1 MDTTTASYDNY
12 GRMPGVVPITI
23 DKCDGCVYWSLEISR
38 PECALCRA
46 TPLRTD
52 GRTYNYKMQELHF
65 STRTDAPAPEPS
77 EDGGGKYVISHGDP
91 RTEPAGEPVKFFA
104 ASRTPKNFDR
114 FDDNET
120 ALKMW
125 LRETRPKDYADWA
138 IDHWGE
144 WEPEGFE
151 WRVFVAWLFEEKK
164 HD

>member
-1 MDTTTASYDNY
+1 MSITATSYDNY

-23 DKCDGCVYWSLEISR
+23 DKCDGCVYWSLGISR

-52 GRTYNYKMQELHF
+52 GRPYNYKMQELHF

-77 EDGGGKYVISHGDP
+77 EDGGGKYVVSHGN
-91 RTEPAGEPVKFFA
+91 RRAEPAGEPVKFFA
-104 ASRTPKNFDR
+104 ASRPPKNFDR

-120 ALKMW
+120 ALKTW
-125 LRETRPKDYADWA
+125 VCETKPKDFSDRALK
-138 IDHWGE
+138 HWDE
-144 WEPEGFE
+144 WWLTSDE
-151 WRVFVAWLFEEKK
+151 WREFVAWLFEEKK